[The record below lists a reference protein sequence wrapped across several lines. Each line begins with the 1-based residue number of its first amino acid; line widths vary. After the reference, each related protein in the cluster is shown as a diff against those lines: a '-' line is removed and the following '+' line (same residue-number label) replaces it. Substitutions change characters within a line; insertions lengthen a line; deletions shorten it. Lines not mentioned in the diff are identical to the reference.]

1 MFWYNVYIQ
10 IFPSQVGFDQ
20 KLLIIQVY
28 DNILQFDA
36 HSVPLGV
43 IRVNYEN
50 QLQIIHGVITDK

>member
-10 IFPSQVGFDQ
+10 IFPSQIGFDQ
-20 KLLIIQVY
+20 KLLIIY

-50 QLQIIHGVITDK
+50 QLQITHGVIIDK